1 VSRIPDALVVGAG
14 PAGCVAAI
22 VLARAGLQVLMVDRA
37 RFPRH
42 KLCGDTVNPGALAVL
57 RQMGLDAAESGLAIS
72 GMVVTGPGGVQVD
85 AVYPRNFTGRSLP
98 RHDLDYALVRAAER
112 AGVEIEED
120 VVVERP
126 LVDQARGAVSGVIL
140 RRKRGC
146 PADVHARI
154 VIAADGRESRL
165 ARYLSLAR
173 YAVEPR
179 RWAVGSY
186 FANVAGLTAK
196 GEMHIRADRYIG
208 VAPLPGGL
216 ANACVV
222 TANRLRLREP
232 YALLADSLKNE
243 PELADRFRSAEMVA
257 RPVVL
262 GPLAVEC
269 VAPGMPGLLLAGDAA
284 GFIDP
289 MTGDGLRF
297 ALRGAQLAAAEALR
311 TLETGD
317 FSSFGRLA
325 AARRIEFSG
334 KWRFNRALRRLVGS
348 ADGVRLAGFATRVS
362 SWPVSRIISYAGD
375 VALAAS

>member
-1 VSRIPDALVVGAG
+1 VSPIPDAVVVGAG

-22 VLARAGLQVLMVDRA
+22 VLARAGVQVLMVDRA

-42 KLCGDTVNPGALAVL
+42 KLCGDTVNPGALAIL
-57 RQMGLDAAESGLAIS
+57 RQMGLDAAESGLPIS
-72 GMVVTGPGGVQVD
+72 GMIVTGPGGARVD
-85 AVYPRNFTGRSLP
+85 ADYRRNFTGRSLT
-98 RHDLDYALVRAAER
+98 RHDLDHALVKAAER
-112 AGVEIEED
+112 AGVEIEEE

-126 LVDQARGAVSGVIL
+126 LLDQARRAVSGVVM
-140 RRKRGC
+140 RSKRGRL
-146 PADVHARI
+146 AEVHARL

-165 ARYLSLAR
+165 ARSLSLAR

-186 FANVAGLTAK
+186 FANVAGLTSK

-222 TANRLRLREP
+222 TASRLCLREP
-232 YALLADSLKNE
+232 YALLNDSLKNE
-243 PELADRFRSAEMVA
+243 PALADRFQSAEMVA
-257 RPVVL
+257 RPVIL

-269 VAPGMPGLLLAGDAA
+269 AAPGMPGLLLAGDAA

-297 ALRGAQLAAAEALR
+297 ALRGAELAAAEALR
-311 TLETGD
+311 MLETGD
-317 FSSFGRLA
+317 SASVRRLA
-325 AARRIEFSG
+325 AARRNEFSA

-348 ADGVRLAGFATRVS
+348 ADGLRLAGLATRVS